1 MTLQLNHISFFTA
14 DVAATHRFWSELLGL
29 PVAFAVELGG
39 GGLHWA
45 YALGEGQL
53 IVFETGTPGRLA
65 GHLGLVVPAA
75 EDRER
80 WRNRLRQAGV
90 HVRIEDPGP
99 EERLYFEDPNGV
111 TLEIEIRWDPPAQP
125 DALQIVSRQIG

>member
-1 MTLQLNHISFFTA
+1 M
-14 DVAATHRFWSELLGL
+14 
-29 PVAFAVELGG
+29 
-39 GGLHWA
+39 
-45 YALGEGQL
+45 
-53 IVFETGTPGRLA
+53 FETGTPGRLA